1 MVNDVVCEVRR
12 GGRVESIH
20 RGSIVLL
27 EGERPIYSRGDF
39 ARRVFLRSCAKPFQC
54 WGVVESGA
62 AGAFGLSDPEIA
74 VMSGSHL
81 GEPEHVKAVQS
92 ILRKSGATS
101 DALRCGVHPPSSPR
115 GLRELYRSRREPT
128 ALHNNCSGKHAGMI
142 AEAIHRGAPVA
153 TYLSPSH
160 PVQRTNLRTIAR
172 LSGEPPGRI
181 ALAVDGCS
189 APTFGL
195 PLVSMARAM
204 ARFLAEDGS
213 ARRVREAMMAH
224 PKMVGRPCAQ
234 IMSAAPGKL
243 LGKVGAEGLY
253 LLGVIPRGLAV
264 GLKIDDGST
273 RPIVPLLAALLRRFR
288 LLGTRELGA
297 LEKLADPVL
306 RNHAGREVGELR
318 VFL

>member
-1 MVNDVVCEVRR
+1 VNDIVCEVLR

-20 RGSIVLL
+20 RGAIVLV
-27 EGERPIYSRGDF
+27 EGQRPIYSRGDS
-39 ARRVFLRSCAKPFQC
+39 ARTVFLRSCAKPFQS

-62 AGAFGLSDPEIA
+62 TGAFGLSDPELA
-74 VMSGSHL
+74 VMSGSHP
-81 GEPEHVKAVQS
+81 GESAHVRAVQS
-92 ILRKSGATS
+92 ILRKSGATPG
-101 DALRCGVHPPSSPR
+101 DLRCGVHPPSSPR
-115 GLRELYRSRREPT
+115 GLRELYRSRREPS

-142 AEAIHRGAPVA
+142 AAAIHRGAKVA
-153 TYLSPSH
+153 TYLAPSH

-172 LSGEPPGRI
+172 LSGVSPGKI

-224 PKMVGRPCAQ
+224 PQMVGRPCEG

-243 LGKVGAEGLY
+243 LGKVGAEGMY
-253 LLGVIPRGLAV
+253 LLGVLPRGLAV
-264 GLKIDDGST
+264 ALKIDDGST
-273 RPIVPLLAALLRRFR
+273 RPIVPLLAALLRRFG
-288 LLGTRELGA
+288 LLGPSELGEF
-297 LEKLADPVL
+297 EKLADPVL
-306 RNHAGREVGELR
+306 RNHAGRAVGELR
-318 VFL
+318 VCL